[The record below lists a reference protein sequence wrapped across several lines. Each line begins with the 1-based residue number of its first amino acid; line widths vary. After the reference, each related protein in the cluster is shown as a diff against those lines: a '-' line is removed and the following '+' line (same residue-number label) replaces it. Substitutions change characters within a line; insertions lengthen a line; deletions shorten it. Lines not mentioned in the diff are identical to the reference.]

1 MFFFDPG
8 FTVTGSCASSITYS
22 NNKGLLMYR
31 GYAIEDLI
39 ANNTSFMEVAYL
51 LLYGDLPTK
60 QELTQ
65 FEDRIKDEMIVHE
78 KLLDFYKGFT
88 VNAHPMAILCSVVG
102 ALSSFIHNS
111 LDVHDPVQRE
121 LSAIKLIAKM
131 PVIAAISFRTSA
143 GLPIVYPNRKL
154 SYVENFLNMMFSDP
168 MDHEFKVPKIF
179 VEFFEKVF
187 ILHADNDQGPS
198 TTAVRIAGSSLA
210 NPFASISAGIASLWG
225 PLHGAANED
234 QMKTFAEI
242 GSIEKIPA
250 YLEMVKRKEQKLTGF
265 GHRIYK
271 SYDPRSLIIKDLC
284 KKLYVE
290 LGIPKPE
297 LFNLAEKLEEAALAD
312 DYFQSRGLYPNID
325 YYSGFIFEALQ
336 IPQNMF
342 CVIFAITR
350 SLGWIAHWRE
360 MMSEPVVRIGRPR
373 QIYVGSKLRPFIKIS
388 DRKDAPGFSLTEA
401 GLPQ

>member
-1 MFFFDPG
+1 
-8 FTVTGSCASSITYS
+8 
-22 NNKGLLMYR
+22 
-31 GYAIEDLI
+31 
-39 ANNTSFMEVAYL
+39 
-51 LLYGDLPTK
+51 
-60 QELTQ
+60 
-65 FEDRIKDEMIVHE
+65 
-78 KLLDFYKGFT
+78 
-88 VNAHPMAILCSVVG
+88 
-102 ALSSFIHNS
+102 
-111 LDVHDPVQRE
+111 
-121 LSAIKLIAKM
+121 
-131 PVIAAISFRTSA
+131 
-143 GLPIVYPNRKL
+143 
-154 SYVENFLNMMFSDP
+154 MMFSDP

-179 VEFFEKVF
+179 VDYFEKVF

-284 KKLYVE
+284 KKLYAE
-290 LGIPKPE
+290 LGISKPE

-312 DYFQSRGLYPNID
+312 DYFLSRGLYPNID
-325 YYSGFIFEALQ
+325 YYSGFLFEALQ
-336 IPQNMF
+336 IPHDMF

-373 QIYVGSKLRPFIKIS
+373 
-388 DRKDAPGFSLTEA
+388 
-401 GLPQ
+401 